1 MDNFLFFLNWI
12 ILDMLYL
19 YAFYNLFRYKKGF
32 YRCKVSTLFLI
43 GVLLSTVCVIS
54 ADYYGYREAL
64 IRLYKYFYTLNFE
77 KPYWYLA
84 QFLNYDNLLF
94 RLVLSVIIFACY
106 AIIIKKYAIN
116 KTITIYITFIF
127 LFFNSAT
134 LLRSSVSDGIIFLGI
149 LYYYRK
155 RNFYSVLICCL
166 FFSIGAIFHKSSF
179 IVLVI
184 FLLGFLMR
192 WKYVRIMT
200 ILLLPIEILVVRMLV
215 GYIFSKYFPES
226 SYTTFEIPS
235 SRINIVKIACNLV
248 FFATFLITLLTK
260 SRTMLS
266 KQHTLVTGIY
276 QYVFC
281 TFVLWIVFLFSG
293 TARFVAD
300 RLLIHAS
307 IPMTLL
313 LSYSYIN
320 GGKTLRR
327 VYNRYLIAWVIL
339 IQLGIFIVWL
349 FHQSIINQN
358 QYI

>member
-1 MDNFLFFLNWI
+1 
-12 ILDMLYL
+12 MLYL

-32 YRCKVSTLFLI
+32 YRCRVSSLFVM
-43 GVLLSTVCVIS
+43 GALLSTVCVIS
-54 ADYYGYREAL
+54 ADYYGYRENL
-64 IRLYKYFYTLNFE
+64 MRLYKYFYTLNFE

-84 QFLNYDNLLF
+84 QYLHYDNLLF
-94 RLVLSVIIFACY
+94 RFILSVLIFACY
-106 AIIIKKYAIN
+106 AIIIKKYALN

-134 LLRSSVSDGIIFLGI
+134 LLRSSVSDGIIFIGI

-155 RNFYSVLICCL
+155 RNFHSALIFCL
-166 FFSIGAIFHKSSF
+166 LFSIGAMFHKSSF

-184 FLLGFLMR
+184 FALAFLMK
-192 WKYVRIMT
+192 WKSIRAMA
-200 ILLLPIEILVVRMLV
+200 ILLLPVEILVVRMVV
-215 GYIFSKYFPES
+215 GYIFGNYFPES
-226 SYTTFEIPS
+226 SYTTFELPS
-235 SRINIVKIACNLV
+235 SRINIVKIICNLL
-248 FFATFLITLLTK
+248 FFATFMLTLLTK
-260 SRTMLS
+260 SRDMLS
-266 KQHTLVTGIY
+266 KQQPLVSGIY

-281 TFVLWIVFLFSG
+281 TFILWVVFLFSG